1 MYSHL
6 IYLKLVE
13 VHEYYEQ
20 GKEGG
25 SEGGKQ
31 MYKNAEICFHSIM
44 LGTHVIEI
52 QYQTPKKASRG
63 CGWENNC
70 PKWPS
75 LGVAELNSDSHQPPS
90 AWKGVGMGENLSI
103 MTLISV
109 EAVFSV

>member
-13 VHEYYEQ
+13 VRVR
-20 GKEGG
+20 KEGG
-25 SEGGKQ
+25 SEGRGGGKQ

-63 CGWENNC
+63 CGWENNMS
-70 PKWPS
+70 KMTQFGGS
-75 LGVAELNSDSHQPPS
+75 RAE
-90 AWKGVGMGENLSI
+90 
-103 MTLISV
+103 
-109 EAVFSV
+109 